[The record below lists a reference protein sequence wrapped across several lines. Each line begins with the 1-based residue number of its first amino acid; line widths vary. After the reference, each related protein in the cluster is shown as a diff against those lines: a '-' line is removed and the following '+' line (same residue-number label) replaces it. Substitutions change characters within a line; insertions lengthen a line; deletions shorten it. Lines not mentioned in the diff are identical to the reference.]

1 MAKKPRPRSWAPY
14 RSWLKRLVPPRWD
27 LTRSALVPCTMDDL
41 PGALSAVDLH
51 QRNEEGYPP
60 LVRALAT
67 RFGVGGERITTAN
80 GATGAMFI
88 ALGALLRPGDKVI
101 VEWPSYDPI
110 QGAVRLLGGEV
121 VDFSREWSNGF
132 KPNSDDLAQL
142 ISHEVRAIVM
152 TQPHD
157 PSGVQMTRQELL
169 EIGDL
174 ADAVGAKVVVDE
186 VYADTLTGV
195 GREPAAKLRDTF
207 VSVNSL
213 SKSYGLPGLRLGWLI
228 SDEITA
234 ERAQRVRDL
243 SEGFGCVPGE
253 RMGVLAIGQMDRLLE
268 RAQQIL
274 GPNRSL
280 LESFVAGRPELE
292 WVPPAGGAVAFP
304 RLSDGWDSEELAE
317 VAYRDFGV
325 GVVPGHLFGYRTHFR
340 VGFGCEKEV
349 LEGGLEAL
357 GRALDRVGG

>member
-14 RSWLKRLVPPRWD
+14 RSWLKRLVPPKWD
-27 LTRSALVPCTMDDL
+27 LTRSSLVPCTMDDL
-41 PGALSAVDLH
+41 PGGLSAVDLN

-60 LVRALAT
+60 LVRALAA
-67 RFGVGGERITTAN
+67 RFEVESERITSAT

-121 VDFSREWSNGF
+121 VDFSREWSDGF
-132 KPNSDDLAQL
+132 RPSSDTLAQL
-142 ISHEVRAIVM
+142 VSHEVRAIVM

-186 VYADTLTGV
+186 VYADTLQGP

-207 VSVNSL
+207 VSVRSL
-213 SKSYGLPGLRLGWLI
+213 SKSYGLPGLRVGWLI
-228 SDEITA
+228 SDPITA

-243 SEGFGCVPGE
+243 SEGVGCVPGE
-253 RMGVLAIGQMDRLLE
+253 RMGVLAVGQMDRLLE
-268 RAQQIL
+268 RAQEIL
-274 GPNRSL
+274 APNRTL
-280 LESFVAGRPELE
+280 LDAFIASRGELE
-292 WVPPAGGAVAFP
+292 WVPPDGGAVAFP
-304 RLSDGWDSEELAE
+304 RLPEGWDCEELAQ
-317 VAYRDFGV
+317 VAYNEFDV
-325 GVVPGHLFGYRTHFR
+325 GVVPGHLFGYPRHFR
-340 VGFGCEKEV
+340 VGFGGEKSL

-357 GRALDRVGG
+357 GRALDRLSG